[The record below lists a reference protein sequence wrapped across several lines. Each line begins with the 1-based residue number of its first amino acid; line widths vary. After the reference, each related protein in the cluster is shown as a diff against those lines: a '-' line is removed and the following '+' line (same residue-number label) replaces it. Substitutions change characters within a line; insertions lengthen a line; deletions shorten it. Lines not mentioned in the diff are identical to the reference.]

1 MSTNTFTEFPGDKVY
16 MDAAGHQ
23 RIVSP
28 TQSRFDLSWF
38 YIYSTAG
45 CTDECP
51 ACNSY
56 EQDDYCGEY
65 EGEDY

>member
-1 MSTNTFTEFPGDKVY
+1 MSQNTFPEFPGDKVY

-28 TQSRFDLSWF
+28 TRSNFDGSWF
-38 YIYSTAG
+38 YIYSYAS

-51 ACNSY
+51 HCNSS
-56 EQDDYCGEY
+56 EQDDYAGESY
-65 EGEDY
+65 WED